1 MMRMDIR
8 WLLVWGCVAMAG
20 MAAEYPD
27 AGGFAPDAHEAWDLL
42 RRDIDNWKRLPSR
55 NPDQAVNVAA
65 TILPED
71 KDPLDVLFRR
81 TRALADDL
89 AEAGVD
95 VGWAKTEMDVLAAET
110 AKVPFRDWA
119 EMRFPFFSRL
129 MAVNRKLALSNP
141 LLKGIDRLVFVTHEP
156 KPFDEYHGGSHMCD
170 QYFGFHATLRGAS
183 FGDGLYV
190 LENPF
195 SDHPVA
201 RDILDGRTIEAGA
214 WKGQQ
219 LGRGGYLSP
228 DVSYDGKV
236 ILFAY
241 TRGKPDIRKWEDDT
255 VWHIFKCNA
264 DGSGLVQLTT
274 GTVNDF
280 DPCWLPNG
288 RVAFIS
294 ERRGGFGRCHGRPV
308 PTFTLHSMF
317 ADGSDIV
324 QLSPHETNEWHPSV
338 NHAGMIVYTRWDY
351 VDRGHSQAHH
361 AWTTTPD
368 GRDPREVNGNTRL
381 RWGSGPLMEMNV
393 RSIPGSQ
400 KYVATAAPHHGWACG
415 SFVLIDPTVPDDGEM
430 SCIRRLTPE
439 QPFAESEAGN
449 GRSSGSYATAWPL
462 SEKYYLCV
470 YDGNG
475 NGFYNPPSIRRYS
488 IVLLDAFG
496 NKTRLY
502 THPTISCLDPIPLRP
517 REMPPQMAEQSL
529 RGRPA
534 DADGKRPEPIP
545 DDQLPKTALIGL
557 MNVYNAKEPFPEGT
571 VVKALRVWQVL
582 PKIFPINGEPRLGG
596 EYLQVARQC
605 LGTVP
610 VESDG
615 SAYFEAP
622 VDVPLYFQALDG
634 EGRCVQN
641 MRSDTYVKPGERLM
655 CNGCHERRPGS
666 FKTGTTPTPL
676 AVKRAPSK
684 IAPAIEGS
692 KPFSYPRLV
701 QPVLDAKCV
710 KCHGE
715 KRDAKAPDLRAGDW
729 RKNPMGLS
737 TSYMSLR
744 PYVHFFTR
752 EYQITHKYP
761 GGGEGFQ
768 EPSYSLPCTT
778 GALGSPLYQMLRKGH
793 HDVALTEE
801 EWARLIL
808 WMDSNAQY
816 IGHDHKPDDQRDGKV
831 VEPIME

>member
-42 RRDIDNWKRLPSR
+42 RRDIATWKRLPSR

-195 SDHPVA
+195 SGHPVA

-400 KYVATAAPHHGWACG
+400 KYVATAAPHHGWA
-415 SFVLIDPTVPDDGEM
+415 
-430 SCIRRLTPE
+430 
-439 QPFAESEAGN
+439 
-449 GRSSGSYATAWPL
+449 
-462 SEKYYLCV
+462 
-470 YDGNG
+470 
-475 NGFYNPPSIRRYS
+475 
-488 IVLLDAFG
+488 
-496 NKTRLY
+496 
-502 THPTISCLDPIPLRP
+502 
-517 REMPPQMAEQSL
+517 
-529 RGRPA
+529 
-534 DADGKRPEPIP
+534 
-545 DDQLPKTALIGL
+545 
-557 MNVYNAKEPFPEGT
+557 
-571 VVKALRVWQVL
+571 
-582 PKIFPINGEPRLGG
+582 
-596 EYLQVARQC
+596 
-605 LGTVP
+605 
-610 VESDG
+610 
-615 SAYFEAP
+615 
-622 VDVPLYFQALDG
+622 
-634 EGRCVQN
+634 
-641 MRSDTYVKPGERLM
+641 
-655 CNGCHERRPGS
+655 
-666 FKTGTTPTPL
+666 
-676 AVKRAPSK
+676 
-684 IAPAIEGS
+684 
-692 KPFSYPRLV
+692 
-701 QPVLDAKCV
+701 
-710 KCHGE
+710 
-715 KRDAKAPDLRAGDW
+715 
-729 RKNPMGLS
+729 
-737 TSYMSLR
+737 
-744 PYVHFFTR
+744 
-752 EYQITHKYP
+752 
-761 GGGEGFQ
+761 
-768 EPSYSLPCTT
+768 
-778 GALGSPLYQMLRKGH
+778 
-793 HDVALTEE
+793 
-801 EWARLIL
+801 
-808 WMDSNAQY
+808 
-816 IGHDHKPDDQRDGKV
+816 
-831 VEPIME
+831 